1 MIKCVFVSKP
11 KTKARGC
18 FDSCLEGLLN
28 AIKKTIAEKTSFCI
42 ATFDSGFKKASKT
55 KPCLHYRAK

>member
-18 FDSCLEGLLN
+18 FDSCLEEGLLN

-42 ATFDSGFKKASKT
+42 ATFDSGFKKA
-55 KPCLHYRAK
+55 